1 VNATTESVMTTK
13 SINTHS
19 HSSSTP
25 TCLSPNALTCS
36 SVSKNYGD
44 AIGVSNFSIEIQQ
57 GEIISLLGPSGCGKT
72 TLLRLIGGFIEPE
85 HGSITIGGIEV
96 VGPNNYLPPEKR
108 HIGMVFQE
116 GALFPHLSVAQN
128 VAYGLPKQK
137 DQDGAINDALSL
149 VGLLHLRDR
158 MPHELSGGQQQRVAL
173 ARALAPKPHLILLDE
188 PFSNLDPSLR
198 EQVRNDMIDI
208 LKSSNV
214 TAIFVTHDQEEA
226 LLIGDRVAIMNEG
239 SLEQIGS
246 AEEIFHYPSNRFT
259 ANFVGNVDFVPGEY
273 IDNTINSDIGSVSFL
288 DTVNKTD
295 VLELMTRPDC
305 LDCFPNPE
313 ASNQI
318 IRREFRGAFYLYT
331 VKLHSG
337 NTVRCLL
344 SHTQEFDIGE
354 KVDIQLRPDHSLL
367 PFKNGLLAATS
378 SH

>member
-1 VNATTESVMTTK
+1 MTTK
-13 SINTHS
+13 SLNTAFPEYS
-19 HSSSTP
+19 PPTSMLSS
-25 TCLSPNALTCS
+25 ALTCTS
-36 SVSKNYGD
+36 LSKNYGD
-44 AIGVSNFSIEIQQ
+44 AVGVSNFSIEIQQ

-72 TLLRLIGGFIEPE
+72 TLLRLIGGFIQPD
-85 HGSITIGGIEV
+85 HGSINIGPTEV
-96 VGPNNYLPPEKR
+96 VSATNYLPPEKR
-108 HIGMVFQE
+108 NVGMVFQE
-116 GALFPHLSVAQN
+116 GALFPHLSVEQN
-128 VAYGLPKQK
+128 VAYGLPRRK
-137 DQDGAINDALSL
+137 DQENAIHDALSL

-208 LKSSNV
+208 LKTTNV

-239 SLEQIGS
+239 TLEQIGS

-259 ANFVGNVDFVPGEY
+259 ANFVGNVDFISGEY
-273 IDNTINSDIGSVSFL
+273 IDNSINSEIGSIPFPDSVTK
-288 DTVNKTD
+288 DD

-305 LDCFPNPE
+305 LDCSPNPE
-313 ASNQI
+313 AASQI

-331 VKLHSG
+331 VRLPSG

-344 SHTQEFDIGE
+344 SHTQEFEVGD
-354 KVDIQLRPDHSLL
+354 KVDIILRQGHSLL
-367 PFKNGLLAATS
+367 PFKNGLLANVS